1 MAAGFVFDEVIISN
15 LRTVCGL
22 ADDDS
27 FDNDLATYAGGAF
40 STMAQV
46 GVGKED
52 FVLTTGEEKWSDLL
66 GEEAMKTPIF
76 PLARQYTQLYVRQ
89 LFDPPAPTT
98 VTYMQS
104 VLEENIWRLK
114 TYADELLKEGGVIN
128 GKPSDA

>member
-1 MAAGFVFDEVIISN
+1 MVFDEVILNN

-22 ADDDS
+22 AEDKS
-27 FDNDLATYAGGAF
+27 FDSDLIVYASGAF
-40 STMAQV
+40 ATMAQV

-52 FVLTTGEEKWSDLL
+52 FLIKDGTEKWSDLL
-66 GEEAMKTPIF
+66 GPEAMQKPIF

-98 VTYMQS
+98 VTYMQA

-128 GKPSDA
+128 GKPSDT